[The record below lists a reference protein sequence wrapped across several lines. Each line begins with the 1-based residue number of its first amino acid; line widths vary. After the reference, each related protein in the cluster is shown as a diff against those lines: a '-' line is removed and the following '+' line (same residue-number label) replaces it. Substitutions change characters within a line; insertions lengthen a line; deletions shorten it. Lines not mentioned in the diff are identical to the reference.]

1 MTKPWNFETAGE
13 TVFGAG
19 TLDQIGSLCKSHN
32 WHRAL
37 VVSDSNLLALDMV
50 DRVCGNL
57 QSECVDAF
65 SFTET
70 EAEPSIETAAAAV
83 ATSESFGPDVVIGLG
98 GGSNMDLAKVVATVL
113 SCGGTASDYFGFD
126 RVPHAILPLICV
138 PTTAGTG
145 SEVSHSA
152 VLTDREAAMKESMQS
167 RFLRPRIALIDPAL
181 ALSCPRQVTAES
193 GIDALVHAIEAYTA
207 IDAAEMPDG
216 NAYSGRTPITNAL
229 CEQAIALIGKYLV
242 RAVEVADDLEARE
255 GMASAALL
263 AGMAFS
269 NAGVAVVHALEYPL
283 GGTLHCSHGGGNGM
297 LLPYVMRFNLQ
308 VRKEAFARIAVLLG
322 ENVSGMDEGDA
333 AERGIVAVEN
343 MRGRIGIP
351 SSVRQLGGRKDQLRG
366 FAEKAFAVKRLI
378 HVNPRPVTLSDLQ
391 SILQS
396 AF

>member
-1 MTKPWNFETAGE
+1 
-13 TVFGAG
+13 
-19 TLDQIGSLCKSHN
+19 
-32 WHRAL
+32 
-37 VVSDSNLLALDMV
+37 
-50 DRVCGNL
+50 
-57 QSECVDAF
+57 
-65 SFTET
+65 
-70 EAEPSIETAAAAV
+70 
-83 ATSESFGPDVVIGLG
+83 
-98 GGSNMDLAKVVATVL
+98 MDLAKVVATVL